1 MTVHHLPK
9 QHMLLVD
16 DDENLLTG
24 LYRAFR
30 RKYDIQTA
38 ASGRMALAIMRQDRP
53 FDIILCDW
61 LMPGMDG
68 LEFLERARHL
78 NPFST
83 RILVSGH
90 MGDPQVDAP
99 EVARF
104 FHGFI
109 RKPCSPADIWRAITQ
124 HQEAMGY

>member
-1 MTVHHLPK
+1 MTEHRLPK
-9 QHMLLVD
+9 QHMLIVD

-24 LYRAFR
+24 LYRSFR

-38 ASGRMALAIMRQDRP
+38 ASGRMALAILRQDRP

-68 LEFLERARHL
+68 IEFLERARHL
-78 NPFST
+78 NPFSV
-83 RILVSGH
+83 RNLLSGH
-90 MGDPQVDAP
+90 TGDPLLTAP
-99 EVARF
+99 EIVRF

-109 RKPCSPADIWRAITQ
+109 RKPCSPAEIWREIEVRQ
-124 HQEAMGY
+124 GAMGY

>member
-1 MTVHHLPK
+1 MSEIHLPK
-9 QHMLLVD
+9 QHMLIVD
-16 DDENLLTG
+16 DDENMLMG

-53 FDIILCDW
+53 FDIVLCDW

-68 LEFLERARHL
+68 IEFLERARHL
-78 NPFST
+78 SPFSI
-83 RILVSGH
+83 RLMLSGH
-90 MGDPQVDAP
+90 QGDPMLEAP
-99 EVARF
+99 EIARF

-109 RKPCSPADIWRAITQ
+109 RKPCSPADIWRVIER
-124 HQEAMGY
+124 HQELQG